1 MGTIDAASLFR
12 RIVEPGAGGGLQVHK
27 KMKREKCH
35 QLLQL
40 SKGHSSANAQPF
52 YTS

>member
-27 KMKREKCH
+27 KMKREKMPPATAVF
-35 QLLQL
+35 
-40 SKGHSSANAQPF
+40 KRAQ
-52 YTS
+52 

>member
-27 KMKREKCH
+27 KMKREKCQ
-35 QLLQL
+35 QLLQF